1 MVHFICLHIRQVC
14 LKNRRRIPLFKIT
27 QHEWKNLPNF
37 AVFTNGVDHWKIKW
51 LFTLHSS
58 SSRGG
63 SSFVSSVFHHHPGSG
78 AHTHDRNWPSLAYYR
93 QQHRFNQ
100 QRFNRPGV
108 PAPIVPGI
116 RGVAPMNP
124 AVPQPDQTG
133 GFYVYPR
140 SSSSGQNVPEAES
153 SYPNNYIALE
163 RERLSHFRTV
173 SRVAGWGAYHP
184 TSGSGSGSGNR
195 SGTDHR

>member
-1 MVHFICLHIRQVC
+1 MVHFICLDIRQVC
-14 LKNRRRIPLFKIT
+14 LKNHRRIPLFKI
-27 QHEWKNLPNF
+27 PNMSGK
-37 AVFTNGVDHWKIKW
+37 TCLILLLSRTLLTIGKLNGCL
-51 LFTLHSS
+51 LFHSS

-78 AHTHDRNWPSLAYYR
+78 AHTHDRTWPSLAYYR

-108 PAPIVPGI
+108 PAPVVPGI
-116 RGVAPMNP
+116 RGVAPMTP

-140 SSSSGQNVPEAES
+140 SSSSGQNLPEAES

-163 RERLSHFRTV
+163 RERLSHFRTM
-173 SRVAGWGAYHP
+173 SRVTGWGAYRP
-184 TSGSGSGSGNR
+184 TSGSGSGNR